1 MSAIGS
7 VLHAPVPQGDHIP
20 IIYTLVVDRIE
31 WRGGEPAY
39 RFRDDDG
46 PALLIRESRLVKLGL
61 QLEPAPRLSMS

>member
-7 VLHAPVPQGDHIP
+7 VLHVPVPRGDHIR
-20 IIYTLVVDRIE
+20 IYTLVMDRIE
-31 WRGGEPAY
+31 WRGEEPAY

-61 QLEPAPRLSMS
+61 QLEPAPRLLIP